1 MTERRLRIA
10 YVTVQPALIWDDGD
24 QLIPGPEVES
34 VRLPLAYA
42 RQMLDELP
50 DKVNALSE
58 QIRARDAAEAQLDN
72 EDS

>member
-24 QLIPGPEVES
+24 QLITGPEVES
-34 VRLPLAYA
+34 VRLPLVHA